1 MIIASAI
8 GAGYLDSTLY
18 SLTGYFDQDR
28 CYDHYK
34 DVWPIEVWGLWDG
47 GASLTAS
54 KESLNAKE
62 IIYNVEKEF
71 HCAGLCSSRTTLY
84 YNTGTSFYKI
94 CYKAIRSKVK
104 GLVPLIIVP
113 GILYALVNFAFC
125 FSSCCCLNWV
135 FEGKSK
141 TPEPGTTFNIYKAY
155 SKTGQNTTY
164 PMYLELI

>member
-84 YNTGTSFYKI
+84 YNVFLKKKKKFFLPFFLYNFIAFILHISFFSFSLFYK
-94 CYKAIRSKVK
+94 
-104 GLVPLIIVP
+104 
-113 GILYALVNFAFC
+113 N
-125 FSSCCCLNWV
+125 
-135 FEGKSK
+135 
-141 TPEPGTTFNIYKAY
+141 
-155 SKTGQNTTY
+155 
-164 PMYLELI
+164 